1 MCARG
6 FVHGK
11 AGVTWLWVSE
21 MGYEVEKGPLQEQF
35 MLFGSVCSLQPS
47 SWQRAKGLILL
58 WQHRNFQSFKLL
70 GSAGLLFISLQEL
83 AIAN

>member
-6 FVHGK
+6 FVHDK
-11 AGVTWLWVSE
+11 ARVTCDCESPE
-21 MGYEVEKGPLQEQF
+21 MGYEVKKGPLQEQF

-58 WQHRNFQSFKLL
+58 
-70 GSAGLLFISLQEL
+70 
-83 AIAN
+83 